1 MSRTGV
7 LFVVNTMRKALQKSH
22 MWISACNEEL
32 FPNKHAFFLSFFFF
46 NFKYSQSSV

>member
-1 MSRTGV
+1 MSRTGI

-46 NFKYSQSSV
+46 KS